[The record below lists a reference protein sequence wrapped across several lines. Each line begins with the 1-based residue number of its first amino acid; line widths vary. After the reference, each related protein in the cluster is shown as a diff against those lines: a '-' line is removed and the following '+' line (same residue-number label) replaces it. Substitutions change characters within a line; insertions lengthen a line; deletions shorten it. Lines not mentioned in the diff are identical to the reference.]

1 MRFNQYIYLTFCIL
15 SGCSNKSANGPWL
28 EQKTEMEK
36 KRTEMG
42 KKYEAEL
49 TRIKGEFDRLKD
61 QDPKLCDHGK
71 IITIQDADPHIRI
84 QPRNIGKLRNP
95 SRGESFYDRESF
107 SPVRFYYHYASAASS
122 DSTRNEKLALKVFKT
137 VVGNAMEGFMSPIY
151 TDLKFDGSESL
162 PEICKL
168 LNFVTEETDFMKPHL
183 FGAQKMT
190 TFWRDCIVGAL
201 RSIAKLH
208 ELGFVIFNISLK
220 NNFNLTRDKNGKRTC
235 ILDSGG
241 AIWTYSIYTEWM
253 LRSNIEALMDEFGD
267 TDLMESED
275 PKYIGWFNERAKQV
289 RAESALLDK
298 GVDVNL
304 YKKWIKLFE
313 EI

>member
-1 MRFNQYIYLTFCIL
+1 
-15 SGCSNKSANGPWL
+15 
-28 EQKTEMEK
+28 
-36 KRTEMG
+36 MG

-61 QDPKLCDHGK
+61 KDPKLCDHGK

-95 SRGESFYDRESF
+95 SRGE
-107 SPVRFYYHYASAASS
+107 RFYNGEFISLFRFNYHYASAASS
-122 DSTRNEKLALKVFKT
+122 DTTRKKKLAEKVFKT
-137 VVGNAMEGFMSPIY
+137 VVGNAMEGFMTPIY

-168 LNFVTEETDFMKPHL
+168 FNFVTQETNFMKPDL
-183 FGAQKMT
+183 FGAHKIT
-190 TFWRDCIVGAL
+190 KFWSDCIVGTL

-208 ELGFVIFNISLK
+208 ELGFILEQIYLQHYVKVTK
-220 NNFNLTRDKNGKRTC
+220 NKKGKLTC
-235 ILDSGG
+235 ILDTLDV
-241 AIWTYSIYTEWM
+241 IFPYSINEELM
-253 LRSNIEALMDEFGD
+253 LRHNIEALMNAFDD
-267 TDLMESED
+267 RDLMRRED
-275 PKYIGWFNERAKQV
+275 PKVIGWFNERAEQV